1 MDSGFQVL
9 DSSLSEWNLDS
20 GFQSLVGF
28 QILCELY
35 SGFQSLGFRN
45 PRAKFFPDSGITDSL
60 TWSEKQ
66 GLAQSV
72 SARRPREKIEEPIV
86 TNTREMYLGYQ
97 RFFLACGD

>member
-1 MDSGFQVL
+1 MDSGFKVL

-35 SGFQSLGFRN
+35 SGFQSQGFRNSQANFPGFRN
-45 PRAKFFPDSGITDSL
+45 PDCL
-60 TWSEKQ
+60 TWAGKL
-66 GLAQSV
+66 GLTQSV
-72 SARRPREKIEEPIV
+72 SARRLREKIEEPIV
-86 TNTREMYLGYQ
+86 ANTREIYLGYQ